1 MRNGGRKRK
10 RKRSSR
16 SSRPAVLLNS
26 AYYLLSALSQDG
38 DSPLPGPSN
47 SRHTDLEEQ
56 LRTDPLFLLRE
67 DVLLSDD
74 EDSTSLK
81 RSRPVNEA
89 PLSNHDE
96 NRRSPQ
102 PGTSHDF
109 YAPTEVRY
117 RARSPSL
124 PGVEIPSITISD
136 EDFDIPS
143 MTRPETPSITIR
155 DDDDNQDE
163 LEDVIFVG
171 VLRPPQAELQLLL
184 ALLLEND
191 ILETDNHIPANITEG
206 LPTMILDT
214 QNMDGQNDCR
224 ICLSDYVDGEEL
236 LVLPCLHN
244 FHSSC
249 VQHWLQQ
256 NPTCPMCRTGIH

>member
-1 MRNGGRKRK
+1 M
-10 RKRSSR
+10 
-16 SSRPAVLLNS
+16 PVIAI
-26 AYYLLSALSQDG
+26 
-38 DSPLPGPSN
+38 
-47 SRHTDLEEQ
+47 
-56 LRTDPLFLLRE
+56 
-67 DVLLSDD
+67 SDD
-74 EDSTSLK
+74 E
-81 RSRPVNEA
+81 EFEF
-89 PLSNHDE
+89 LSM
-96 NRRSPQ
+96 
-102 PGTSHDF
+102 
-109 YAPTEVRY
+109 
-117 RARSPSL
+117 AR
-124 PGVEIPSITISD
+124 T
-136 EDFDIPS
+136 
-143 MTRPETPSITIR
+143 ETPATIISNG
-155 DDDDNQDE
+155 DDIDE
-163 LEDVIFVG
+163 ADEDVIFVG